1 MSGDP
6 IIIGPP
12 SMPPSGFSRSPG
24 TMMAMVAT
32 ALLAAGVGGMP
43 HALEDHKAQPP
54 RDREKERRDDD
65 EARRLDEERR
75 RRYQAKWLAEQKAI
89 QDLAAGPYRAARR
102 ARAQA
107 KLATGHWRQ
116 A

>member
-1 MSGDP
+1 MHSLL
-6 IIIGPP
+6 
-12 SMPPSGFSRSPG
+12 
-24 TMMAMVAT
+24 AT
-32 ALLAAGVGGMP
+32 ALLTSAMVSLHTPDTGVKSLPP
-43 HALEDHKAQPP
+43 H
-54 RDREKERRDDD
+54 DRERERRDDD

-75 RRYQAKWLAEQKAI
+75 RRYRAKWLAEQKAI

-102 ARAQA
+102 TRAQV

>member
-1 MSGDP
+1 M
-6 IIIGPP
+6 I
-12 SMPPSGFSRSPG
+12 PSGFSRSPG

-32 ALLAAGVGGMP
+32 ALLASGVAGMP
-43 HALEDHKAQPP
+43 NALEYTNKSLPP